1 MGPGFDLRQLRYFTA
16 VAEEGSFRRAAE
28 RLHLSQP
35 PLSRQVKALEDAV
48 GVALLERGAGGVTL
62 TAAGRKLYDRSIA
75 LLERAARLAD
85 GLAEEGRGRVRI
97 GIAPGLPPEWRVR
110 LEKAWRVVLARRH
123 TTVATQPSGDLLA
136 ALRSGRLE
144 FAVVAYGA
152 DRDVDGLTILPLYVD
167 PLVALL
173 PAGHAAARRK
183 RVSLKDAED
192 LPFFWMPRSYN
203 PSYHDHCAQVFR
215 AADFRPRMRRVEPG
229 LLSTVQRIALG
240 EGWTITNAPMTSTRV
255 AGVAYRPL
263 VEGPRIAVRVA
274 AAWAGK
280 DDPLAGALAKT
291 AARVLR
297 RAKP

>member
-48 GVALLERGAGGVTL
+48 GVALLDRSAGGVTL
-62 TAAGRKLYDRSIA
+62 TAAGRKVYDRSVA
-75 LLERAARLAD
+75 LLEHAAQLAQ
-85 GLAEEGRGRVRI
+85 GLGEEERGRVRI
-97 GIAPGLPPEWRVR
+97 GIAPGVPPEWRGR
-110 LEKAWRVVLARRH
+110 LEKAWRAVLARRH
-123 TTVATQPSGDLLA
+123 ATVTTQPSRELVA

-144 FAVVAYGA
+144 FAVVAFGA
-152 DRDVDGLTILPLYVD
+152 DRDVDGLTILPLYTD

-183 RVSLKDAED
+183 RVSLRDAED
-192 LPFFWMPRSYN
+192 LPFFWMPRAYN

-263 VEGPRIAVRVA
+263 LEGPRIAVRVA
-274 AAWAGK
+274 AAWRGK
-280 DDPLAGALAKT
+280 EDVLAGSLAGT

-297 RAKP
+297 RAKL